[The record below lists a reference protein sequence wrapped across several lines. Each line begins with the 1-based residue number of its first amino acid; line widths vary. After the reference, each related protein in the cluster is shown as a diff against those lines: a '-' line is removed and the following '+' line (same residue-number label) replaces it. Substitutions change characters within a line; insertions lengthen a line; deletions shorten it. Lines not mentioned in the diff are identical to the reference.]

1 MWLCAD
7 AIRPHKCFVKLM
19 LPAFVQVD
27 QYNIMIRSGDFMN
40 TSKPA
45 IEAILQAGE
54 YDVLAYSGAWD
65 GVLGAAVSEPLYA
78 ALQWPGAM
86 EFRAGARRPYKVTPN
101 DTQVQLLDESVPS
114 C

>member
-1 MWLCAD
+1 
-7 AIRPHKCFVKLM
+7 M